1 MDPNIVNLAGWQL
14 IDNTV
19 AKLTVFVVLVIIGA
33 FSMLLSRGII
43 PSLLLTG
50 ELSGSYR
57 MERQALLVVGLLAF
71 LLAIIQLARVIGQ
84 LLAILGPFYPR
95 FGF

>member
-19 AKLTVFVVLVIIGA
+19 AKLAVFVVLVIIGA
-33 FSMLLSRGII
+33 FAMLLSRAII

-50 ELSGSYR
+50 ELTEQYR
-57 MERQALLVVGLLAF
+57 VQRQALTVVGIVALA
-71 LLAIIQLARVIGQ
+71 LAIFQLVRVIGQ
-84 LLAILGPFYPR
+84 VIAILAPYYPR